1 MPIIARLRDAGR
13 AVATRALPLSLRE
26 WLRAQQRRL
35 RLQSVRYGSVDF
47 GDLDRLSPISPIF
60 GKDRDLLSIE
70 RYYIEAFLGEYMRDV
85 KGRTLEM
92 GDRYYSL
99 KFGGER
105 VTQADVLHYV
115 EGNPVAT
122 IVADLTDAPHI
133 PDNAFDCIIITQTLQ
148 MIWDL
153 EAAIATLHRILRPA
167 GIVLATTHGIS
178 RVARREGVD
187 DWGEYWHLT
196 SQSTRRL
203 FESAFGKGRVD
214 VRTYGNVLTAVGNLH
229 GLGSGEMERAKID
242 FHDPNYEIIIGAR
255 AIKANL

>member
-13 AVATRALPLSLRE
+13 AAATRALPLGLRE

-35 RLQSVRYGSVDF
+35 RLQSVRYGSADF

-70 RYYIEAFLGEYMRDV
+70 RYYIEAFLGENRRDV

-92 GDRYYSL
+92 GDPYYSL
-99 KFGGER
+99 KFGAER

-115 EGNPVAT
+115 EGNTIAT
-122 IVADLTDAPHI
+122 IVADLTDAPNI

-153 EAAIATLHRILRPA
+153 EAAIATLHRILRP
-167 GIVLATTHGIS
+167 GGVLLATTHGIS

-203 FESAFGKGRVD
+203 FENAFGKGRVE
-214 VRTYGNVLTAVGNLH
+214 VRTYGNVLSAVGNLH

-255 AIKANL
+255 AIKAHR